1 MTRDRAKLPNIGSVT
16 HLYSVPWPRRSV
28 EERGREALAAAAEAA
43 DVAAR
48 TRPEVL
54 VARAARGDA
63 EALGCLY
70 DRYVDSTFR
79 YAWYRLGDQHVAED
93 VISRAWQAAAVQ
105 IRSYSWPPTSF
116 GAWLISLVRAELLA
130 RGGNGDYAFAVP
142 VTDVTPEHV
151 GVFEAIGRLPV
162 EVRECLALRYLHG
175 LGANDTARV
184 LAVPAATEASR
195 EAAGLA
201 ALRVEMQMVSA

>member
-1 MTRDRAKLPNIGSVT
+1 MKLPNIGSVT
-16 HLYSVPWPRRSV
+16 HLYSVPWPRRSA
-28 EERGREALAAAAEAA
+28 EQRGREALAAAAEAA

-63 EALGCLY
+63 EALGALY

-93 VISRAWQAAAVQ
+93 VISSAWQTAAQQ

-116 GAWLISLVRAELLA
+116 GAWLISLVRSELLA
-130 RGGNGDYAFAVP
+130 RGGSATFAIVVP
-142 VTDVTPEHV
+142 HTDVEPEHLA
-151 GVFEAIGRLPV
+151 VFAAIGRLPG
-162 EVRECLALRYLHG
+162 ELSECLALRFLHG
-175 LGANDTARV
+175 LSATDTARV
-184 LAVPAATEASR
+184 LALPAAAEASR

-201 ALRVEMQMVSA
+201 ALRVEMEMVPA